1 MPNHVHL
8 LAVPPSE
15 KALSQAVGEAHRHC
29 THRVNFRED
38 WRGHLWQGVLPLSQW
53 TKLICT

>member
-8 LAVPPSE
+8 IAIPPSE
-15 KALSQAVGEAHRHC
+15 KALSQAIGEAHRRYARC
-29 THRVNFRED
+29 VNFREAGED
-38 WRGHLWQGVLPLSQW
+38 TYGKDVLPLFQW